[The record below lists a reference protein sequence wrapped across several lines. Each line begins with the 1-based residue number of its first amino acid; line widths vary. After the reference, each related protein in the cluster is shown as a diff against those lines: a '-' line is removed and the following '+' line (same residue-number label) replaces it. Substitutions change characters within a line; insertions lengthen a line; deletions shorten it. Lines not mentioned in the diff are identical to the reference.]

1 MDVPLNQVFSPAT
14 FQELF
19 SAWEK
24 FPDAVPF
31 AGGTELMRNQGR
43 RIPRLP
49 RNILYLDKLDE
60 LKRITRTERY
70 LEIGAMVPL
79 NDIIYLSKVVPD
91 ALIRCLES
99 IAGPQVRNLATIG
112 GNLCYKHRRLNT
124 FTLMVALDALFELRA
139 QYSARWISA
148 SRFAS
153 LVDQWESHEIVSR
166 IRIPL
171 DQWDY
176 SMYKKFSH
184 QEIDDWDGSA
194 VLILRS
200 EKNILID
207 LRIVFAG
214 RIILRDRNLES
225 LLIGRSLPLTEKD
238 AVSFIN
244 HWDVCLSGIREVSPL
259 FRSGILSFIKS
270 GISALTDV
278 W

>member
-1 MDVPLNQVFSPAT
+1 
-14 FQELF
+14 
-19 SAWEK
+19 
-24 FPDAVPF
+24 
-31 AGGTELMRNQGR
+31 
-43 RIPRLP
+43 
-49 RNILYLDKLDE
+49 
-60 LKRITRTERY
+60 
-70 LEIGAMVPL
+70 
-79 NDIIYLSKVVPD
+79 
-91 ALIRCLES
+91 
-99 IAGPQVRNLATIG
+99 
-112 GNLCYKHRRLNT
+112 
-124 FTLMVALDALFELRA
+124 
-139 QYSARWISA
+139 
-148 SRFAS
+148 
-153 LVDQWESHEIVSR
+153 
-166 IRIPL
+166 
-171 DQWDY
+171 
-176 SMYKKFSH
+176 MYKKFSH